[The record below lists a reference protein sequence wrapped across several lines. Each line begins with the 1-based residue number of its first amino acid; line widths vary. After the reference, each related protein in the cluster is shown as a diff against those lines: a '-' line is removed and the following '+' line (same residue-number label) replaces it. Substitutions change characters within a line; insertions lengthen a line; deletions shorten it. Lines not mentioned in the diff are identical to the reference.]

1 MRALLV
7 ASTLIALG
15 AWAAPKRA
23 RPRGTTAPKVPM
35 VKDVGNITWVGAE
48 FAFVDKGT
56 AEGVTAGTQLMLSRS
71 GKASGTC
78 TTDLVAE
85 HSARCVGSNVR
96 VGDRFNLQRPAPETP
111 KVPEP
116 LPSEAELKRR
126 AGEVESAEWQ
136 LRTFDA
142 ASRAFGGG
150 RRFEAALSHTTFFNA
165 ASGSATN
172 QQRIDLIVSDVEIW
186 KGLRASA
193 DLTVLNFS
201 SRPEVTRTLFTQT
214 PALLVRQLELG
225 FRRPDVA
232 IGGGL
237 GRTWVTT
244 GAGLLV
250 VDGAHASVRLGT
262 GFELGAF
269 GGLLPD
275 AGRLTPSLSQ
285 WSAGAF
291 ARAQLSLGDGAAA
304 STLQVAGRAGYAVRD
319 TLGGRF
325 EAALSGSL
333 WTGPLFDLHASTEL
347 AFGQTMAPAGI
358 DAARLDLGI
367 HPSEK
372 LLVTLSGRYRGL
384 PVSGLTEVGLVSP
397 GLRALHADAYG
408 SYQVV
413 PGVLVGL
420 RGGVASDFMSAFT
433 QARVGPELAMPSL
446 LGGPV
451 SLGVGYVEE
460 FGWLRGRSASFSIS
474 VIAGRIFRLSSRTSL
489 FHQQAAPTAEGLR
502 DAELGSSLA
511 VEVSPWPFLG
521 VRVLVVGRQN
531 LGERFAPFGT
541 LGAQVWGSY

>member
-1 MRALLV
+1 MRALLAAFMV
-7 ASTLIALG
+7 IALAASG
-15 AWAAPKRA
+15 APRRA
-23 RPRGTTAPKVPM
+23 RPRPAAPKPPV
-35 VKDVGNITWVGAE
+35 VKDVGSITWVGAE
-48 FAFVDKGT
+48 FAFVDKGA
-56 AEGVTAGTQLMLSRS
+56 AEGVVAGAQLMLSRS

-78 TTDLVAE
+78 TADLVAD

-96 VGDRFNLQRPAPETP
+96 VGDRFNLQRPAPEP
-111 KVPEP
+111 VKLPEP

-126 AGEVESAEWQ
+126 AGEVESTEWQ

-142 ASRAFGGG
+142 SARAFGGG

-165 ASGSATN
+165 ASEQPAYN
-172 QQRIDLIVSDVEIW
+172 VQRVDLVVSDVEIW

-193 DLTVLNFS
+193 DLSVLNFS
-201 SRPEVTRTLFTQT
+201 SRPPITFSPFTRPTN
-214 PALLVRQLELG
+214 LLVRQLELG

-232 IGGGL
+232 IAGGL

-250 VDGAHASVRLGT
+250 LDGAQASYRLGS

-285 WSAGAF
+285 WSVGAF
-291 ARAQLSLGDGAAA
+291 ARTQLSLGDGAAA

-333 WTGPLFDLHASTEL
+333 WTGPTFDLHASTEL

-358 DAARLDLGI
+358 DAARLDLGF

-384 PVSGLTEVGLVSP
+384 PVSGLTEVGLISP
-397 GLRALHADAYG
+397 GLRALHADAFG

-420 RGGVASDFMSAFT
+420 RGGVASDFMSALT
-433 QARVGPELAMPSL
+433 QARVGPELSMPSL

-451 SLGVGYVEE
+451 SLGLGYVEE
-460 FGWLRGRSASFSIS
+460 FGWLRGRSASFSFSITG
-474 VIAGRIFRLSSRTSL
+474 GRIFRLNSRTSL
-489 FHQQAAPTAEGLR
+489 FQQQAATSAEGLR

-511 VEVSPWPFLG
+511 IEVAPWPFLG

-531 LGERFAPFGT
+531 LGERFAPFGNM
-541 LGAQVWGSY
+541 GAQVWGSF